1 MHFLLDVMISGRSF
15 QHIPSDHL
23 SWGYFGR
30 AVGQP
35 VGSGRGAP
43 PNILSG
49 SQTVV
54 LSDQV
59 L

>member
-1 MHFLLDVMISGRSF
+1 MISGRSF
-15 QHIPSDHL
+15 QPIPSDHL

-43 PNILSG
+43 PNILGG